1 VKKLVLLAGLTT
13 TALFGCG
20 KAEPTLAGG
29 KPIAY
34 WVDALKASDP
44 RVRKEAA
51 FKLGNAGPIEPI
63 VFPAVLAALK
73 DADPQVRGEAIR
85 AVVKFGPTAREAVSS
100 LEEMRRQDNDARVR
114 QAAARAVEALRE

>member
-1 VKKLVLLAGLTT
+1 MKKYFLIPIWAGL
-13 TALFGCG
+13 LIGCG
-20 KAEPTLAGG
+20 SSQPTLSGG

-34 WVDALKASDP
+34 WVDALKAPDP

-51 FKLGNAGPIEPI
+51 FKLGNAGPIEPT
-63 VFPAVLAALK
+63 VFPAVHAALK

-85 AVVKFGPTAREAVSS
+85 ALAKFGPTAREAVAT